1 MAIHSV
7 NGGGTSAL
15 ANMVAHQQAASAQVA
30 KSNDGDADDGSKAAA
45 TKASSPTVNLQGQA
59 LGKIVNTTA

>member
-7 NGGGTSAL
+7 GGSGSGTI
-15 ANMVAHQQAASAQVA
+15 ANMAAHLNTTNTQAV
-30 KSNDGDADDGSKAAA
+30 KSSDGDADDGSKAVKSTA
-45 TKASSPTVNLQGQA
+45 PTVNLQGQA